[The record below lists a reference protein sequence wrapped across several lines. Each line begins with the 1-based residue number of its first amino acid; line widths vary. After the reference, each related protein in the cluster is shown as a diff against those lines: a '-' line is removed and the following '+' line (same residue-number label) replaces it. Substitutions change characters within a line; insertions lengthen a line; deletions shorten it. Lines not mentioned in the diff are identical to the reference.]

1 MFFVLFVFFVIS
13 VIYINGGLFLDFRL
27 KKLWSFVI
35 CDILRM
41 WLILSF
47 MWAIVVFLK
56 DGWPSGIKT
65 DDRLI
70 NKYDS
75 DVGNGMYRL
84 WNGWLVFMLFSFQA
98 CQDLAFFEPPAGH
111 IATGKTCYIDCVPS
125 SCALESLWPRNFRL
139 KRLEFFVDHVD
150 GVVLQGKELD
160 DASKF
165 CP

>member
-111 IATGKTCYIDCVPS
+111 IATGKTCYYSRSRSFFLS
-125 SCALESLWPRNFRL
+125 SLREEDPEEPGITCMPIEW
-139 KRLEFFVDHVD
+139 
-150 GVVLQGKELD
+150 
-160 DASKF
+160 SKNI
-165 CP
+165 